1 MYRLQ
6 KAEEARVNFQ
16 ICKDVQVVKNRAK
29 VVKNRAK
36 VVKKRAKVVKNRAKV
51 VTEKSRNPR
60 IYVS

>member
-16 ICKDVQVVKNRAK
+16 ICKDVQ
-29 VVKNRAK
+29 